1 MFTIACIVFGSGNFP
16 SLEIIKP
23 NIILEN
29 VKCFNIISMP
39 FQNMFQCH
47 FNIISMIVLKH

>member
-1 MFTIACIVFGSGNFP
+1 MFTIACIFFGSSNFL

-29 VKCFNIISMP
+29 TINAHLSRFRLLPYSLQ
-39 FQNMFQCH
+39 F
-47 FNIISMIVLKH
+47 